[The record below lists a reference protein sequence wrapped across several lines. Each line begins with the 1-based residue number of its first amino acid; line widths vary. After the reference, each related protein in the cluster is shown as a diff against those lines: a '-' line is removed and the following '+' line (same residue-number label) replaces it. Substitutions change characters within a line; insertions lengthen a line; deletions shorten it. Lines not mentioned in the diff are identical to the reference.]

1 MERLQLSPD
10 NQFNGMLREDFKQ
23 MLISMGFMVEDCEGS
38 GYISFEEEEN
48 DEELLFEDP
57 RNDMRPYD
65 VAAQYGS
72 LYNSFYF
79 ENHGTKLMA
88 TPFAA

>member
-23 MLISMGFMVEDCEGS
+23 MLISMGFKVEDCEGP
-38 GYISFEEEEN
+38 GRFSFEDEN

-57 RNDMRPYD
+57 KNDMRPYD

-72 LYNSFYF
+72 MCNSFHF
-79 ENHGTKLMA
+79 ENQGTRFLA
-88 TPFAA
+88 APFAA